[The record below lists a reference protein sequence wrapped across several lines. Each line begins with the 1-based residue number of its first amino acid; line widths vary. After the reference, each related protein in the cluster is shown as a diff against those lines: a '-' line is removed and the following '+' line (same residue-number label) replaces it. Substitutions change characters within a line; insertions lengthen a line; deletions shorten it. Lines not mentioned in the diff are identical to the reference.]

1 MAEQYSGIHP
11 QVSIQHLNI
20 VFKAYGRN
28 ISAKEIFFKKIFL
41 SFEIIIQYIILPF
54 YLPQFSLHCF
64 SSHPIALS
72 QIHGFS
78 FLNCCC
84 ISGSVAFISMS

>member
-41 SFEIIIQYIILPF
+41 SFEIIIQYIILPR
-54 YLPQFSLHCF
+54 FSLHCF
-64 SSHPIALS
+64 PPTPLLSHKFMVS
-72 QIHGFS
+72 
-78 FLNCCC
+78 
-84 ISGSVAFISMS
+84 ISLIVVAFLGVWPLFP

>member
-1 MAEQYSGIHP
+1 MTEQYSGIHP

-28 ISAKEIFFKKIFL
+28 ISAKEIFFKKTFL
-41 SFEIIIQYIILPF
+41 SFEIIIQYIILPH
-54 YLPQFSLHCF
+54 FSLHCF

-72 QIHGFS
+72 QIHGFY

-84 ISGSVAFISMS
+84 ISGSVAFISIS